1 MERRQFFAGGAV
13 AALSVST
20 LHLAVATAGTDRSE
34 WERALRKFKDA
45 EALADRHYKQV
56 YLPLSNKAERVEDA
70 AGLDRARFGFWER
83 RKAFVNVNPNLYQDL
98 NAASEECDRLGD
110 AVADALGEIM
120 DTPAPDFAAL
130 RWKLDQFRDERD
142 GSLQCFTASFTEQAY
157 ADMARLMPPA
167 A

>member
-1 MERRQFFAGGAV
+1 MERRQFIAGGAV

-20 LHLAVATAGTDRSE
+20 LPIAAATAGTDRAE

-56 YLPLSNKAERVEDA
+56 YLPLYDKAERVEDA

-98 NAASEECDRLGD
+98 NAASDECEKLGD
-110 AVADALGEIM
+110 ACADALCEVM
-120 DTPAPDFAAL
+120 DTPAPDLAAL

-142 GSLQCFTASFTEQAY
+142 GSLQSYTASFTEQTY
-157 ADMARLMPPA
+157 ADMARLMPPSA
-167 A
+167 